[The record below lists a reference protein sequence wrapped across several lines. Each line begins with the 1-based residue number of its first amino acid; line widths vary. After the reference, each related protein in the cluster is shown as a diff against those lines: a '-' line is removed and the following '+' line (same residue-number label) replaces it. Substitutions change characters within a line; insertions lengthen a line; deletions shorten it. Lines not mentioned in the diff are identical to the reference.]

1 MSFLLGFDQAFP
13 LGSVWGSEDHMP
25 FERGGGMGD
34 FRKKNILQNDIEGKI
49 SALKKNLSWRVMLD
63 KKSLYR

>member
-34 FRKKNILQNDIEGKI
+34 FRKKNILQNYRGENICTE
-49 SALKKNLSWRVMLD
+49 KKNCHGV
-63 KKSLYR
+63 

>member
-1 MSFLLGFDQAFP
+1 
-13 LGSVWGSEDHMP
+13 MP

-49 SALKKNLSWRVMLD
+49 SALKKKFFMACNAG
-63 KKSLYR
+63 

>member
-25 FERGGGMGD
+25 FERGGDMGD

-49 SALKKNLSWRVMLD
+49 SALKKKFFMACNAG
-63 KKSLYR
+63 

>member
-1 MSFLLGFDQAFP
+1 
-13 LGSVWGSEDHMP
+13 MP

-49 SALKKNLSWRVMLD
+49 SALKKKIVMACNAG
-63 KKSLYR
+63 

>member
-25 FERGGGMGD
+25 FERGGGMGVSE
-34 FRKKNILQNDIEGKI
+34 KKI
-49 SALKKNLSWRVMLD
+49 SCRMISRGKYLH
-63 KKSLYR
+63 

>member
-1 MSFLLGFDQAFP
+1 MNFLLGFDQAFP

-34 FRKKNILQNDIEGKI
+34 FGKKKYPAE
-49 SALKKNLSWRVMLD
+49 
-63 KKSLYR
+63 